1 MKPVVYIDDE
11 PMLCRAIK
19 MVFATAAIPVETF
32 SDPAEALRFLADH
45 EVAVVIC
52 DYRMPGLSGLDV
64 LEKLPRPVPYY
75 LVTGELEIPAPDGV
89 VEVLEKPFPLQRLVE
104 IARKHLD

>member
-45 EVAVVIC
+45 EVALVIC
-52 DYRMPGLSGLDV
+52 DYRMPGMSGLDV

-89 VEVLEKPFPLQRLVE
+89 IEVLEKPFPLQRLVE
-104 IARKHLD
+104 IARKYLD

>member
-11 PMLCRAIK
+11 PMLCRAIR
-19 MVFATAAIPVETF
+19 MVFATAEIPVETF
-32 SDPAEALRFLADH
+32 SDPSEALRFLAEH

-64 LEKLPRPVPYY
+64 LEKLPHRVPYY
-75 LVTGELEIPAPDGV
+75 LVTGELEIATPEGV
-89 VEVLEKPFPLQRLVE
+89 IEVLEKPFPLQRLVE
-104 IARKHLD
+104 IARKYLD